1 MNKINNL
8 PTVSII
14 IDNWNGS
21 RFLPGC
27 LKSVINQNYPFFEVI
42 VIDDGSTDNSTE
54 LIRNKFP
61 GVKLIINK
69 EHKGFAIANMIG
81 VSNSKGEFL
90 LFLNNDT
97 TVTKDF
103 LFPLVDLMIN
113 NLKVGAVQPKIKSMV
128 YKDILDEVA
137 NYLTPFGFLYHY
149 GYGQKD
155 SNLFNKR
162 LITFSPKGACFLT
175 KRELFLSLGG
185 FDTDFYCYFEE
196 SDFAW
201 RVWLSGHIIN
211 YEPKSVIYH
220 FGGGSLYNQT
230 SFNREYFSTRNR
242 LSSLLENLSFFWLVF
257 VIPLHFI
264 FLTVVFVSFILRG
277 KYLVSLSILKAFLW
291 NFNRL
296 KVILKNRSYAQNII
310 RKTSD
315 YKIFKNLMKFPPLD
329 YFKQFLFYYRS
340 VDNRTKK

>member
-1 MNKINNL
+1 MNKKNNL

-21 RFLPGC
+21 GFLPAC
-27 LKSVINQNYPFFEVI
+27 LKSVIRQNYPSFEVI
-42 VIDDGSTDNSTE
+42 VIDDSSTDNSVE
-54 LIRNKFP
+54 LIRNNFP
-61 GVKLIINK
+61 EVKLIINK
-69 EHKGFAIANMIG
+69 EHKGFAAANMIG
-81 VSNSKGEFL
+81 VSNSKGEYL

-113 NLKVGAVQPKIKSMV
+113 NPNVGAVQPKIKTMV
-128 YKDILDEVA
+128 KKDTLDEVA
-137 NYLTPFGFLYHY
+137 NYLTPFGFLYHF

-155 SNLFNKR
+155 CNLFNKR
-162 LITFSPKGACFLT
+162 IITFSPKGACFLVR
-175 KRELFLSLGG
+175 KEIFLSLGG
-185 FDTDFYCYFEE
+185 FDTNFYCYFEE

-201 RVWLSGHIIN
+201 RVWLSGYIIN

-242 LSSLLENLSFFWLVF
+242 LTSLLENLSLFWLVF

-264 FLTVVFVSFILRG
+264 FLTIVFISFIFRG
-277 KYLVSLSILKAFLW
+277 KYQVSLSIPKALLW

-296 KVILKNRSYAQNII
+296 KVILKNRFYVQNTI

-315 YKIFKNLMKFPPLD
+315 FNIFKNLMKFPPLD

-340 VDNRTKK
+340 VDNRTK